1 MGKSDTENININYQI
16 IKAEWHISSL
26 PNRKKELMGLL
37 GAAGSFNTLIIF
49 FSVII
54 LLAVFCSEVSAAVAE
69 AVGDTDEDSTVEERG
84 AAVVVNV
91 TDILNLDNS

>member
-1 MGKSDTENININYQI
+1 
-16 IKAEWHISSL
+16 
-26 PNRKKELMGLL
+26 MGLL
-37 GAAGSFNTLIIF
+37 GAAGSFNTLIVF
-49 FSVII
+49 FLVII
-54 LLAVFCSEVSAAVAE
+54 LLAVFCSEVSAALAE